1 MTFSFISPNRKVFF
15 SAITQSWAACFIAS
29 TFVVVIIWFLLDWQI
44 ERFLQH
50 SKQIQQ
56 KITKEQSY
64 QHDLNQRLSF
74 LQSQIQKLQEAKQQ
88 NTSLTNAVQNL
99 FDLIPEQIT
108 INSISLTD
116 QSLII
121 KGITPSKEL
130 YTFLLDPSL
139 KAVFSQSRVDFFVLP
154 SGWYNFVS
162 VNKITSNQKDRS

>member
-1 MTFSFISPNRKVFF
+1 MKLSFISPNRKFF
-15 SAITQSWAACFIAS
+15 LSAIAQAWVACFIAS
-29 TFVVVIIWFLLDWQI
+29 ILVIAMIWFLLDWQI
-44 ERFLQH
+44 ERFLQY

-56 KITKEQSY
+56 QIKQEQSH
-64 QHDLNQRLSF
+64 QDTLNQRLSF
-74 LQSQIQKLQEAKQQ
+74 LQLQIQKIQEAQQQ
-88 NTSLTNAVQNL
+88 NTSLTNAIQNL

-108 INSISLTD
+108 INSISLSD

-139 KAVFSQSRVDFFVLP
+139 KAIFSQSRVNFFILP

-162 VNKITSNQKDRS
+162 VNKITSSKGEQQ

>member
-1 MTFSFISPNRKVFF
+1 MTFNFISPTRKVFL
-15 SAITQSWAACFIAS
+15 SAIAQSWVACFIAS
-29 TFVVVIIWFLLDWQI
+29 SLVVAMIWFLLDWQI
-44 ERFLQH
+44 ERFLKH
-50 SKQIQQ
+50 SKEIQRQ
-56 KITKEQSY
+56 ITKEQTY
-64 QHDLNQRLSF
+64 QNDLNQKLSF
-74 LQSQIQKLQEAKQQ
+74 LQFQIQKLQEARQQ
-88 NTSLTNAVQNL
+88 NTSLTNAIQNL

-139 KAVFSQSRVDFFVLP
+139 KAVFAQSRVDFFVLP

-162 VNKITSNQKDRS
+162 VNKITSSKGGQQ